1 VGASV
6 WVVLVGASSLVGGII
21 TGGCICVGASV
32 WVVLVGASSLVGG
45 IITGKCICVG
55 GIGVGALAVG

>member
-1 VGASV
+1 
-6 WVVLVGASSLVGGII
+6 
-21 TGGCICVGASV
+21 VGASV

>member
-1 VGASV
+1 M
-6 WVVLVGASSLVGGII
+6 
-21 TGGCICVGASV
+21 GASV